1 MTSRVTRCVRY
12 ALGMARM
19 RMWLLFPDAYASWLA
34 VSSDEDIHWL
44 MLLGRADR
52 AIALIYKCKQVW
64 YNGPMYGGDVR
75 SIYILIQ
82 VIYYNGG

>member
-1 MTSRVTRCVRY
+1 MS
-12 ALGMARM
+12 RM
-19 RMWLLFPDAYASWLA
+19 RKRLLFPDAYASWLA
-34 VSSDEDIHWL
+34 VTVSSDEDIHRL

-64 YNGPMYGGDVR
+64 YKGPMYEGDVG